1 MKVILLEDVNK
12 IGKKGEVKDVK
23 EGYANNFL
31 FAKNLAVPATKQNL
45 AAIEREKE
53 IKVEEEKKRKEEAQA
68 IGDKLTDKEFSF
80 GVKAGDKGRL
90 FGSITTKEIAQ
101 EIENQYNIKLDKRKL
116 TIDEPIKALGT
127 YNVTAKLHP
136 EVSFDFKIKVS
147 ELE

>member
-12 IGKKGEVKDVK
+12 IGKKGEIKEVKD
-23 EGYANNFL
+23 GYAHNFL
-31 FAKNLAVPATKQNL
+31 FAKKLAVPATKQNL
-45 AAIEREKE
+45 DAVEKE
-53 IKVEEEKKRKEEAQA
+53 KDLKEEEEKKKKKQA
-68 IGDKLTDKEFSF
+68 LEIGKSLTDKEFEF

-90 FGSITTKEIAQ
+90 FGSITTKEIAL
-101 EIENQYNIKLDKRKL
+101 EIEKQYGIKLDKRKL

-136 EVSFDFKIKVS
+136 EANFGFKIKVT

>member
-12 IGKKGEVKDVK
+12 IGKKGEIKEVKD
-23 EGYANNFL
+23 GYAHNFL
-31 FAKNLAVPATKQNL
+31 FSKNLAVPATKQNL
-45 AAIEREKE
+45 SAVEREKE
-53 IKVEEEKKRKEEAQA
+53 LKKEEELKRKEEAQE
-68 IGDKLTDKEFSF
+68 IGKKLTDKEFDF

-90 FGSITTKEIAQ
+90 FGSLTTKEIAG
-101 EIENQYNIKLDKRKL
+101 EIERQYAIKIDKRKL

-136 EVSFDFKIKVS
+136 EVSFEFKIRVK